1 VTLRVL
7 YCSLPYIK
15 HPVSN
20 VIIFIARP
28 HSFRN
33 DNNSVRPSVWNTPVL
48 CQNG

>member
-1 VTLRVL
+1 MF
-7 YCSLPYIK
+7 CSLSDIK

-20 VIIFIARP
+20 VIIFIARS

-33 DNNSVRPSVWNTPVL
+33 DGNSVCPSVWNTPVL